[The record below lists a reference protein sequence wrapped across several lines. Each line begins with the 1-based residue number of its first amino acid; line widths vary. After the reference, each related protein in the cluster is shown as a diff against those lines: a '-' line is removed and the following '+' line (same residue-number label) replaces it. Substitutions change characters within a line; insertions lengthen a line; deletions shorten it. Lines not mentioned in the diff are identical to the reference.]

1 MIERDTFSAAEVMSG
16 ESLNGKG
23 VFKNF
28 ATDSRSVEKGD
39 LFICIKG
46 ERTDGHKYV
55 QGAVDRGAG
64 AILCSEPIN
73 VDIPCIR
80 VDDTVTALQKLALN
94 HRERSSAIVVGIT
107 GSVGKTTTKEFT
119 YAVFSSKYKTHK
131 TQGNKN
137 SETGR
142 PITVL
147 GIEPDDGACIAEMG
161 MSGLGEISVLTR
173 IAKPDIA
180 IITNV
185 GYSHIEHLKTRENIR
200 KAKLEIIEGL
210 EPDGVLILNG
220 DDDMLS
226 SCENAFKKVIF
237 FGIDNDICNVRAVD
251 IEQSSD
257 SMSYRV
263 VYGDKSFS
271 VTLPVSGIHYVYDSL
286 AAVSAALYAGLSE
299 DEIRRGLLNFEG
311 AAGRQKVYTE
321 KGVTIID
328 DTYNAVPASMKAA
341 FGLLRNLDCD
351 GRRIA
356 VIGDMLELGEY
367 SSRLHYEVGEAL
379 SGIDAVIAYGSFADD
394 YIRGA
399 KAAGLSENNIF
410 MARDTSHAAEILS
423 SLAVEGDGIL
433 FKASR
438 GMHAEEVIQGFL
450 A

>member
-1 MIERDTFSAAEVMSG
+1 MIKRDTFSAADEMG
-16 ESLNGKG
+16 GKALNGKG

-64 AILCSEPIN
+64 AILCSEQID
-73 VDIPCIR
+73 VDIPCIK
-80 VDDTVTALQKLALN
+80 VEDTVAALQRLALK
-94 HRERSSAIVVGIT
+94 HREKSSALVVGIT

-119 YAVFSSKYKTHK
+119 HAVFSSRYKTHK

-137 SETGR
+137 SETGL

-147 GIEPDDGACIAEMG
+147 GIEPDDGVCVAEMG

-173 IAKPDIA
+173 IAKPNIA

-200 KAKLEIIEGL
+200 KAKLEITEGL

-226 SCENAFKKVIF
+226 SCKDAFGKVVF
-237 FGIDNDICNVRAVD
+237 FGIDNEDCQVKAVD
-251 IEQSSD
+251 IEQKAD

-263 VYGDKSFS
+263 VYGDKSFA
-271 VTLPVSGIHYVYDSL
+271 VTLPVSGLHYVYDSL
-286 AAVSAALYAGLSE
+286 AAVTAALYVGLSE
-299 DEIRRGLLNFEG
+299 EEICRGLLNFEG
-311 AAGRQKVYTE
+311 AAGRQKVYAE
-321 KGVTIID
+321 KGVTIVD
-328 DTYNAVPASMKAA
+328 DTYNAVPSSMKAA
-341 FGLLRNLDCD
+341 FDLLRNLDCS
-351 GRRIA
+351 GKRIA

-367 SSRLHYEVGEAL
+367 SSQLHYEVGEAL
-379 SGIDAVIAYGSFADD
+379 SGIDVVIAYGNFADD

-399 KAAGLSENNIF
+399 QAAGVSEDSIF
-410 MARDTSHAAEILS
+410 VAKDTSHAAEILS
-423 SLAVEGDGIL
+423 SVAAEGDGIL

-438 GMHAEEVIQGFL
+438 GMHAEEVIKGFL